1 MPHLLAWAGERRMPV
16 RARLTTGAPYL
27 GSRRF
32 SSAITRCEPG
42 RYHGAGRCEQ
52 NELRARDA
60 ETLSRGMTE
69 RDTDLTDVPAHAAMD
84 QFTAH
89 LDRGWDLIHRGD
101 LRGAQLSAEKAL
113 EIDGQAPE
121 AHNLLGFVKAGQG
134 QAEDALE
141 SYRTALALDDTFVE
155 AMLNAAEVLIHPLHD
170 FDGAI
175 GMIEEALDLA
185 DNDDETADA
194 LLLKYD
200 TYMHQG
206 DREGAR
212 RVVHSFPQGPFENAR
227 LDFLVGRAHF
237 ETGGHAQAK
246 ALLAHAIAAEPT
258 FGDAHHTLALV
269 HESLGENAA
278 MVRSFLRAR
287 EADLTLSAAPWAAT
301 SSTAFEELVRAAI
314 KKLTPPLQ
322 AALENAELYVSDLPG
337 AEVVVDGIDPR
348 ISALLDAGERRGAN
362 VDLDMANVDGARIQV
377 ANADMANVEA
387 AASETELEGSPQVRR
402 IFFYQ
407 RNVERAVDDA
417 ADLPEEIALV
427 LEEELTATFPALAPY
442 ATLLREDEESGSD
455 H

>member
-1 MPHLLAWAGERRMPV
+1 
-16 RARLTTGAPYL
+16 
-27 GSRRF
+27 
-32 SSAITRCEPG
+32 
-42 RYHGAGRCEQ
+42 
-52 NELRARDA
+52 
-60 ETLSRGMTE
+60 MTE
-69 RDTDLTDVPAHAAMD
+69 RDTDLTDAPAHAAMD

-121 AHNLLGFVKAGQG
+121 AHNLLGFIKAGQG

-170 FDGAI
+170 FDGAL
-175 GMIEEALDLA
+175 GMIEDALDLA

-206 DREGAR
+206 DRESAR
-212 RVVHSFPQGPFENAR
+212 RVVHSFPAGPFENAR
-227 LDFLVGRAHF
+227 LDFLVGRAHY

-246 ALLAHAIAAEPT
+246 ALLEHAIAAEAA

-269 HESLGENAA
+269 HEALSDTPA
-278 MVRSFLRAR
+278 MVRAFLRAR
-287 EADLTLSAAPWAAT
+287 EADLTLGAAPWAPT
-301 SSTAFEELVRAAI
+301 SGAFEELVRAAI
-314 KKLTPPLQ
+314 AKLTPPLQ
-322 AALENAELYVSDLPG
+322 AALDSAELFVSDMPG
-337 AEVVVDGIDPR
+337 AEVVVDGVDPR
-348 ISALLDAGERRGAN
+348 ISALLDAGERRAAN
-362 VDLDMANVDGARIQV
+362 E
-377 ANADMANVEA
+377 EA
-387 AASETELEGSPQVRR
+387 ANLESNPQVRR

-417 ADLPEEIALV
+417 TDLPEEIALV

-442 ATLLREDEESGSD
+442 ATLLRDDEESGSD

>member
-1 MPHLLAWAGERRMPV
+1 
-16 RARLTTGAPYL
+16 
-27 GSRRF
+27 
-32 SSAITRCEPG
+32 
-42 RYHGAGRCEQ
+42 
-52 NELRARDA
+52 
-60 ETLSRGMTE
+60 MTE
-69 RDTDLTDVPAHAAMD
+69 RDTDLTDAPAHAAMD

-134 QAEDALE
+134 QPDDALE

-170 FDGAI
+170 FEGAL

-185 DNDDETADA
+185 DNADETADA

-200 TYMHQG
+200 AYMHQG

-212 RVVHSFPQGPFENAR
+212 RVVQSFPAGPFENAR
-227 LDFLVGRAHF
+227 LDFLVGRAYF
-237 ETGGHAQAK
+237 ESGNHLMAQG
-246 ALLAHAIAAEPT
+246 LLEHAIYAEPS

-269 HESLGENAA
+269 HEAQGNSDL

-287 EADLTLSAAPWAAT
+287 EADMLLGAPSWAPTSDAFYVLALTAIKQLAAP
-301 SSTAFEELVRAAI
+301 
-314 KKLTPPLQ
+314 LQ
-322 AALENAELYVSDLPG
+322 EALKDAEVFISDMPG
-337 AEVVVDGIDPR
+337 AEVVADGVDPR
-348 ISALLDAGERRGAN
+348 ISALLDASDR
-362 VDLDMANVDGARIQV
+362 
-377 ANADMANVEA
+377 A
-387 AASETELEGSPQVRR
+387 AAGSEGDDTDTGRVRR

-407 RNVERAVDDA
+407 RNIERAVDEA
-417 ADLPEEIALV
+417 SELPEEIALV
-427 LEEELTATFPALAPY
+427 LEEELTATFPSLAPY
-442 ATLLREDEESGSD
+442 ATLLRADDEPGGSD